1 MVTERLRRMTKP
13 QHNNLKLRWFAG
25 LLALGAVLGS
35 TPAAVAQAMPR
46 SAALRAADDATTQ
59 DFLGVWALSDN
70 QNNLFNIRLFPGGK
84 AISTV
89 GSAGVPLAGAR
100 RLAAEAFSDQGR
112 WQPWGNG
119 VRVDFGDGWSDWIYV
134 GPSGLTHASWKPG
147 QSRSTAPSNFGTAVK
162 LQGAA
167 ADAVGIYRFP
177 PTQSDLPPYTAAL
190 LSNGLA
196 FNSIDSRAGGVWKLV
211 GTNVVIDWIS
221 GWRTSMSMA
230 ATSRLQLR
238 HWAPGA
244 DRNAPPSAVRQA
256 TLVK

>member
-1 MVTERLRRMTKP
+1 MTKTRLNSH
-13 QHNNLKLRWFAG
+13 QLLWFAG

-35 TPAAVAQAMPR
+35 EPPSVAQTTPR
-46 SAALRAADDATTQ
+46 SAALRAADDQTAEE
-59 DFLGVWALSDN
+59 FLGVWALSDY

-100 RLAAEAFSDQGR
+100 RLGADAFSDQGR
-112 WQPWGNG
+112 WQMWGNG

-147 QSRSTAPSNFGTAVK
+147 QSRSTAPTNFGTAVK
-162 LQGAA
+162 LKGTA

-177 PTQSDLPPYTAAL
+177 PAQSDLPPYTAAL

-211 GTNVVIDWIS
+211 ETNVVIDWIS
-221 GWRTSMSMA
+221 GWRTSMSLA
-230 ATSRLQLR
+230 ATSRLLLH

-244 DRNAPPSAVRQA
+244 DRNGPPTAVRQA
-256 TLVK
+256 TLVE

>member
-1 MVTERLRRMTKP
+1 MVTQRLKRMSSP
-13 QHNNLKLRWFAG
+13 QHTQRWFAG
-25 LLALGAVLGS
+25 LLALGALLGS
-35 TPAAVAQAMPR
+35 VAAAPAQTTAR
-46 SAALRAADDATTQ
+46 SAALRPADDHIAQ
-59 DFLGVWALSDN
+59 EFLGVWALSDH
-70 QNNLFNIRLFPGGK
+70 QNNLFNVRLFPGGK

-89 GSAGVPLAGAR
+89 GTAGVPLAGAR

-112 WQPWGNG
+112 WQLWGNG

-177 PTQSDLPPYTAAL
+177 PAQSNLPPYTAAL

-211 GTNVVIDWIS
+211 GSNVVIDWIS
-221 GWRTSMSMA
+221 GWRTSMSLA

-238 HWAPGA
+238 HWEPGA
-244 DRNAPPSAVRQA
+244 DRNGPPTAIRQG
-256 TLVK
+256 TLVE

>member
-1 MVTERLRRMTKP
+1 MTKTRLNSH
-13 QHNNLKLRWFAG
+13 QLLWFAG
-25 LLALGAVLGS
+25 LLALGSVLGS
-35 TPAAVAQAMPR
+35 EPPAVAETTPR
-46 SAALRAADDATTQ
+46 SAALRAADDQTAQ
-59 DFLGVWALSDN
+59 EFLGVWALSDY

-100 RLAAEAFSDQGR
+100 RLAADAFSDQGR
-112 WQPWGNG
+112 WQVWGNG

-162 LQGAA
+162 LQGTA

-177 PTQSDLPPYTAAL
+177 PAQSDLPPYTAAL

-211 GTNVVIDWIS
+211 DTNVVIDWIS
-221 GWRTSMSMA
+221 GWRTSMSLA
-230 ATSRLQLR
+230 ATSRLQLH

-244 DRNAPPSAVRQA
+244 DRNGPPTAVRQA
-256 TLVK
+256 TLVE